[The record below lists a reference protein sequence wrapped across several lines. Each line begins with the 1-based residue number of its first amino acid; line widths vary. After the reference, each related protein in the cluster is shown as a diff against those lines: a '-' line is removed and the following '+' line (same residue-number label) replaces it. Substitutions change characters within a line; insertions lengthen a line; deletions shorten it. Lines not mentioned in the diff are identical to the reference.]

1 MSKRVVGLDIETF
14 DPLLKT
20 SGWSWKY
27 GQGYILNTALYYED
41 TDEVK
46 VIAGLNNENCPFDL
60 IDRQCDNK
68 EIIDLLTDSNVCI
81 VGANL
86 QYDIGWLLYEYK
98 MSTYDVKCSFV
109 DVLQAEAILDEFSVH
124 SLESVS
130 QKYLKYGKSKDRIED
145 WVKDNISAKG
155 DFRQHLKEAP
165 WDLLCEYVQGDAKN
179 PVKVWR
185 KQLTLLKEQ
194 DLCSRCKLEFDCI
207 LPTLAMTMNGMPFDV
222 EQKEK
227 NLEYLTHA
235 INKLKAEFME
245 KYNLPKFRVTASNDI
260 ASFCDMRK
268 IPYRCKITLKGYNHE
283 PFGNDYLKIDSAYA
297 KAKRIVSS
305 FRYVKS
311 IPVAYVPKEMADRT
325 CELLSE
331 EGFMYTCSPNVDKK
345 FFASARETYPEI
357 GLIADWKLAEG
368 IKSKILGDKYDR
380 FLTTNSKGE
389 SCIRPQFKI
398 TDTIS
403 FRYSSVQPN
412 GQQIPSKGGFVIH
425 NADGS
430 EEEVSF
436 PKLTRALFKAS
447 KGCVF
452 GKIDYGQIEYRLIC
466 NIACGEAGEEVRR
479 QYAENPHMDFHQ
491 YVVDLTGLS
500 RKYAKN
506 MSFGV
511 SFGMG
516 LASMAE
522 NFGWTMERAE
532 EISEQYH
539 KHMPF
544 VAPTLALVG
553 DVAKKRGYIR
563 TICGSHARLPNPN
576 KSYTMLNRYTQGS
589 GGECLKSSI
598 VQAYKEGLWERLKP
612 SNTVHDELNFPYL
625 TPTRACMV
633 AFYRMAEVM
642 RTSVK
647 GLKVPLEAEIE
658 LGENWASTK
667 TIPEWLEIRKEE
679 PEKWA
684 KLSSELRTSV
694 EICEQ
699 LLTEGAVD

>member
-41 TDEVK
+41 TDEIK
-46 VIAGLNNENCPFDL
+46 VIPGLHNENCPFDL
-60 IDRQCDNK
+60 IDRQCANK

-81 VGANL
+81 VGANIL
-86 QYDIGWLLYEYK
+86 YDLGWLLYEYN
-98 MSTYDVKCSFV
+98 MTVYDVKCSFV
-109 DVLQAEAILDEFSVH
+109 DVLQAESILDEFSIH

-268 IPYRCKITLKGYNHE
+268 IPYCCKITLKGYNHE
-283 PFGNDYLKIDSAYA
+283 PFGNDYIKIDSAYA

-325 CELLSE
+325 CDLLSE

-452 GKIDYGQIEYRLIC
+452 GNIDYGQIEYRLIC

-544 VAPTLALVG
+544 VAPTLSLVG

-563 TICGSHARLPNPN
+563 TVCGSHARLPNPN

-625 TPTRACMV
+625 TPTRECMID
-633 AFYRMAEVM
+633 FYRMAEVM

-699 LLTEGAVD
+699 LLAEGAVE